1 MTGEPD
7 NPQRGTDNAEP
18 VSETDTLESYD
29 FYDPDED
36 NIENQAEESTDDE
49 TQEAEPEAEVPAE
62 EDAESETE
70 EDGQTTEADILDKL
84 VTLQDGTQAAVKDLI
99 AGNMRQSDYTRKA
112 QELSNGRKALEA
124 DTTRIQGITDA
135 VVDGLTELVPAEPD
149 IRLASTDP
157 QRYMAQKAQYD
168 AAMGLVQKFID
179 AGEKIKSATNERNE
193 AEHQA
198 RIEEQNRLLTMALPE
213 TGTQDGRKQFFE
225 GVADVAEKIGFS
237 RQDVQSIDDHRI
249 FLLAHWAKRGMDA
262 EAAKAKAQEK
272 VVNAPQSSVRKP
284 GQTTRPN
291 RNADAMRKL
300 GKSGSLQ
307 DALAVD
313 FE

>member
-7 NPQRGTDNAEP
+7 NPLRGTDNAEP
-18 VSETDTLESYD
+18 VSETDTLDSYD
-29 FYDPDED
+29 FYDPEED
-36 NIENQAEESTDDE
+36 NVEAQVEESTDDE
-49 TQEAEPEAEVPAE
+49 TQDADPEAEVQ
-62 EDAESETE
+62 EDGKAESEAETE
-70 EDGQTTEADILDKL
+70 DQTTEADILDKH
-84 VTLQDGTQAAVKDLI
+84 VTLQDGTQIAVKDLI

-124 DTTRIQGITDA
+124 DTTRIQSITDA

-179 AGEKIKSATNERNE
+179 AGDKIKGVANERNE
-193 AEHQA
+193 AEHKA
-198 RIEEQNRLLTMALPE
+198 RIEEQNRMLAMALPE
-213 TGTQDGRKQFFE
+213 TGTQEGRRKFF
-225 GVADVAEKIGFS
+225 GDVAEVAEKIGFN
-237 RQDVQSIDDHRI
+237 RDDVTQIDDHRI

-272 VVNAPQSSVRKP
+272 IVNAPQSSVRKP
-284 GQTTRPN
+284 GQVTRSS
-291 RNADAMRKL
+291 RNVDAMRKL
-300 GKSGSLQ
+300 GKSGSLR